1 MPHRSL
7 SSSQIKRIGGVL
19 LKINNVTEML
29 PVTQPESVASP
40 LEPVYIVC
48 GFNFI
53 WVDTHRNKVLQKSKD
68 SILSY

>member
-7 SSSQIKRIGGVL
+7 SSSQFKRIGGVL

-40 LEPVYIVC
+40 LEPVYIFC
-48 GFNFI
+48 GFNFFGWI
-53 WVDTHRNKVLQKSKD
+53 PIATKYWEKAMM
-68 SILSY
+68 